1 MLSTINIERYS
12 KKINDLL
19 ETKKIE
25 IEKELQK
32 IANNEKLTPFEK
44 QLQHDSTILHY
55 QWQLE
60 KAIKVIENQRF
71 DIILK

>member
-32 IANNEKLTPFEK
+32 ITNNEKLTPFEK

>member
-44 QLQHDSTILHY
+44 QLQHDSAILHY

>member
-44 QLQHDSTILHY
+44 QLQHDSIILHY